1 MAPKLQIDELPPPE
15 TALRILYVGDG
26 EESALPRDWIDAV
39 GLVGP
44 ASVENLEEAQE
55 YLGRERVDLALVEL
69 AEALPSQIN
78 ILENLLIEI
87 PDLALILLTQDENQH
102 FQDLVDRA
110 LVCEVVDRSSV
121 DIESLTASIHES
133 LHRRRTQ
140 ILDKAR
146 SVMGNWDKIHLE
158 SVLATIS
165 DGILVVDIEGHIVF
179 GNPGACKLLGVNC
192 NRLHGHQI
200 NLPFDPRFWTEV
212 ELENGKAVDV
222 RVDILQWDGKPAWLL
237 AMREITRQKQV
248 RDELIDL
255 AAELERANKQLAEL
269 AFMDPLTGTL
279 NRRGVESRL
288 VKDHH
293 LGPDAGNS
301 LVALEIDFD
310 DFKQVNDRLGHAV
323 GDKTLRLIAE
333 TLQERLHPE
342 ELLARIGG
350 DEFLVLLP
358 RKDLAK
364 GRLVAEK
371 IRLAVHHLQL
381 PLSGRSRGI
390 TVSIGISEI
399 PPYTYSIEDIL
410 SLTGPALQRSKEEGK
425 NRVSVQIHETPAL
438 SICSHSPSESAVDI
452 RRLLLEDQGIRVVK
466 QKILSLEDDRVVGF
480 EFLSRGPAGVF
491 ENPLDFFRLAM
502 EQGVLV
508 AVDLRCMDACIQ
520 AAREVGGYEK
530 YNINLFPSTIV
541 GSPIDFLIAKFEDE
555 GGLSRFC
562 IEISE
567 QQFLGDPSL
576 LRGPIR
582 ALREAGIRV
591 AIDDV
596 GFGRSSMEGLI
607 VLEPDV
613 VKIDRKYVDGIAR
626 NADVRQCLSR
636 LVKVVHALGADPVAE
651 GIESLEDLQV
661 LRDLGV
667 EFGQGFYWGRP
678 E

>member
-1 MAPKLQIDELPPPE
+1 MAPKLQVEELPHPE
-15 TALRILYVGDG
+15 TAMRILYVGQG
-26 EESALPRDWIDAV
+26 ESSTLPRHWLDEV
-39 GLVGP
+39 GIVGP
-44 ASVENLEEAQE
+44 QSVGSLEEAQAW
-55 YLGRERVDLALVEL
+55 LDHERVDLVIVELPQAHPESIALLESLLLELPDMAMLILTEDENAELIEVLEHALV
-69 AEALPSQIN
+69 SDVI
-78 ILENLLIEI
+78 
-87 PDLALILLTQDENQH
+87 
-102 FQDLVDRA
+102 DRA
-110 LVCEVVDRSSV
+110 TIDLETM
-121 DIESLTASIHES
+121 TASIHGILQE
-133 LHRRRTQ
+133 RRTRL
-140 ILDKAR
+140 LDQAR
-146 SVMGNWDKIHLE
+146 SLLGDWDKSHLE
-158 SVLATIS
+158 DVLATTS
-165 DGILVVDIEGHIVF
+165 DGIIVVDVTGRIVF
-179 GNPGACKLLGVNC
+179 ANPGACRLLGVYC
-192 NRLHGHQI
+192 ERIRGHKI

-212 ELENGKAVDV
+212 ELESGKAVDV
-222 RVDILQWDGKPAWLL
+222 RVDIMEWEGRPAWLL
-237 AMREITRQKQV
+237 AMREITEQKQV

-255 AAELERANKQLAEL
+255 ASELERANKQLAEL

-293 LGPDAGNS
+293 GGPDAGNK

-323 GDKTLRLIAE
+323 GDKTLRMIAE
-333 TLQERLHPE
+333 TLQEQLRPE
-342 ELLARIGG
+342 ELLARVGG

-358 RKDLAK
+358 RKDLDN
-364 GRLVAEK
+364 GRQVAEK
-371 IRLAVHHLQL
+371 IRLAVNHLPL
-381 PLSGRSRGI
+381 PLSGRSRGL

-399 PPYTYSIEDIL
+399 PPYTYSVEDIL

-425 NRVSVQIHETPAL
+425 NRVSVEIRQVPAIDL
-438 SICSHSPSESAVDI
+438 RNDGPIDAAVDI
-452 RRLLLEDQGIRVVK
+452 RRLLLEDRSIRIVK
-466 QKILSLEDDRVVGF
+466 QKIMSLQDDAVVGF
-480 EFLSRGPAGVF
+480 EFLSRGPDGVF

-520 AAREVGGYEK
+520 AARELHGYAK

-541 GSPIDFLIAKFEDE
+541 GTPIDFLISKFVDE
-555 GGLSRFC
+555 GDLGRFC

-582 ALREAGIRV
+582 ALRDAGIRV
-591 AIDDV
+591 GIDDV

-613 VKIDRKYVDGIAR
+613 VKIDRKYVDGIAS
-626 NADVRQCLSR
+626 NAEVRLCLSR
-636 LVKVVHALGADPVAE
+636 LVKVIHALGADPVAE
-651 GIESLEDLQV
+651 GIENREDLEV
-661 LRDLGV
+661 LIDLGV